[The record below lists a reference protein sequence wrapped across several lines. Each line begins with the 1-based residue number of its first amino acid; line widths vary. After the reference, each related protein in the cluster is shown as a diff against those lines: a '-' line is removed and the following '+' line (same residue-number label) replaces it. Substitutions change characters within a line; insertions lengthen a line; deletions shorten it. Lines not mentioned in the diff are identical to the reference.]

1 MLLNLI
7 FSLFCQNVTTPLC
20 SDILF
25 VTHYSKTIWHTFP
38 HFRQILILEIIE
50 KSLYSAFPAIHV
62 HQGDQAQEVWNNGQ
76 DADVMFFWYIQTFLN
91 ECATSSP

>member
-1 MLLNLI
+1 MSQHPFVVTFYLSLTTLKPSGML
-7 FSLFCQNVTTPLC
+7 S
-20 SDILF
+20 
-25 VTHYSKTIWHTFP
+25 P
-38 HFRQILILEIIE
+38 HFPSQILILEIIE